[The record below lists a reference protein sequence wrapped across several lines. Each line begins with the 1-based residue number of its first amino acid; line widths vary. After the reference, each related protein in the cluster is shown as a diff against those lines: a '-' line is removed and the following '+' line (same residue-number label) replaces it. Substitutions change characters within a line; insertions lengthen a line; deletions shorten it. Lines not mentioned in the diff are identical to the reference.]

1 MKNFSKCP
9 VLIRGLSLALES
21 CIGVYFCYIFN
32 MKLIRVY
39 RYSLLVVN
47 VRWA

>member
-21 CIGVYFCYIFN
+21 YIGVYFCCPSN

-39 RYSLLVVN
+39 RYSLWVAN
-47 VRWA
+47 VQWA